1 MPTDPIV
8 EVTGLVKTYG
18 DFVAVKGITFAI
30 LQGEIF
36 GLLGPNGAG
45 KTTTLSVLSCLLAPT
60 AGQATIAGHDVV
72 AEAMMVKRLIGVV
85 PQEIAVYPTLSAR
98 DNLAFFGRIYGL
110 NRKRLR
116 ARIAEVLDVV
126 GLSERADDAVEHY
139 SGGMKRRLNLAVGLL
154 HSPQVLFLDEP
165 TVGVDP
171 QSRHRI
177 FENVRRLSEE
187 GFTILY
193 TTHYMGEAEA
203 LCHRVG
209 IINQGEIIALDT
221 PRHLIN
227 DLGGGLICVGI
238 PQLGERMADRI
249 AALPHVK
256 RVSAVD
262 GKLAVE
268 ASNAQAALL
277 GIITSCHEV
286 GIAMTSLETLEANL
300 ESVFLHLTGR
310 RLRD

>member
-1 MPTDPIV
+1 MPTAPIV

-18 DFVAVKGITFAI
+18 DFFAVKDITFAI
-30 LQGEIF
+30 PQGEIF

-60 AGQATIAGHDVV
+60 AGQATIAGLDVV
-72 AEAMMVKRLIGVV
+72 AEPTMVKRLIGVV
-85 PQEIAVYPTLSAR
+85 PQEIALYPTLSAR

-110 NRKRLR
+110 NGKRLR

-126 GLSERADDAVEHY
+126 GLPGRADEAVGNY
-139 SGGMKRRLNLAVGLL
+139 SGGMRRRLNLAVGLM
-154 HSPQVLFLDEP
+154 HRPQVLFLDEP

-171 QSRHRI
+171 QSRHHI
-177 FENVRRLSEE
+177 FENVRRLSAE
-187 GFTILY
+187 GVTILY
-193 TTHYMGEAEA
+193 TTHYMDEAEA

-209 IINQGEIIALDT
+209 IINEGEIIALDT
-221 PRHLIN
+221 PRQLIN
-227 DLGGGLICVGI
+227 DLGRGLIRLGTS
-238 PQLGERMADRI
+238 QLGERIATRI

-256 RVSAVD
+256 RVSAAD

-268 ASNAQAALL
+268 ASNAQEALL
-277 GIITSCHEV
+277 GIITSCSEV
-286 GIAMTSLETLEANL
+286 GIAMTSLEILEANL

-310 RLRD
+310 QLRD